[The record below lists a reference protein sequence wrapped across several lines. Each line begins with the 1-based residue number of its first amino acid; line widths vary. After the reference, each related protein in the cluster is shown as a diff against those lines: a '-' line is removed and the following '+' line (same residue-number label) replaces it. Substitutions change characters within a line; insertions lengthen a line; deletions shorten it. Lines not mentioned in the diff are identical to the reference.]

1 MQDSFFLSPLC
12 QSGPKQTEGE
22 PDWRESKGRQ
32 TVTGQSQE
40 ACGSVKVATSSGE
53 NSPPY
58 RHPQAVSALTEAL
71 HWKYWCINVFYI
83 LTKTINLISKNLPL
97 HDNH

>member
-40 ACGSVKVATSSGE
+40 ACGSVKVASVLKSQI
-53 NSPPY
+53 
-58 RHPQAVSALTEAL
+58 H
-71 HWKYWCINVFYI
+71 
-83 LTKTINLISKNLPL
+83 
-97 HDNH
+97 